1 MAQRNKNSTKKL
13 VLTAVLGAISG
24 VLMVLE
30 FPLPFIPPFI
40 KMDFSEL
47 PVILGGFIMGPVNGA
62 FVSLI
67 KILIN
72 FVLNGTTT
80 FGIGELANFLY
91 SIGYMLPAVI
101 VYHKLKTKKGAV
113 ISLVI
118 GTVITSILAVIINT
132 TVTFPVYGK
141 LMGFDIPAIV
151 AMSAQTNPF
160 VKDLFTLMLCSIL
173 PFNLFK
179 YGVTSIL
186 TFLLYKKLSVAIKDH
201 YMDD

>member
-1 MAQRNKNSTKKL
+1 MAERNKNATKKL

-30 FPLPFIPPFI
+30 FPMPFIPPFI
-40 KMDFSEL
+40 QMDFSEL
-47 PVILGGFIMGPVNGA
+47 PVILGGFIMGPVNGS

-72 FVLNGTTT
+72 FALNGTTT
-80 FGIGELANFLY
+80 FGIGELANLLY
-91 SIGYMLPAVI
+91 SLGYMLPAVL
-101 VYHKLKTKKGAV
+101 VYHKLKTKKGAL
-113 ISLVI
+113 ISLCV
-118 GTVITSILAVIINT
+118 GTIITSILAVIINT

-151 AMSAQTNPF
+151 AMSSQTNPL

-186 TFLLYKKLSVAIKDH
+186 TFLLYKKLSIVIRNFIN
-201 YMDD
+201 

>member
-1 MAQRNKNSTKKL
+1 MAQSNKNSTKKL

-101 VYHKLKTKKGAV
+101 IYHRLKTKKGAV
-113 ISLVI
+113 ISLAV

-132 TVTFPVYGK
+132 TITFPVYGR

-201 YMDD
+201 FIN